1 MWQLKRGY
9 SQPRECPLFSYMADE
24 IAQSSPGGGMGFREG
39 QVTNA
44 TKRGECHKWMMFM
57 KELVVELLNSSRSS

>member
-1 MWQLKRGY
+1 
-9 SQPRECPLFSYMADE
+9 MADE

-57 KELVVELLNSSRSS
+57 KELVVELLNVFMKFLEELGAGRNST

>member
-1 MWQLKRGY
+1 
-9 SQPRECPLFSYMADE
+9 MADQ
-24 IAQSSPGGGMGFREG
+24 IAQGSPGGGMGFREG

-57 KELVVELLNSSRSS
+57 KELVVELLNVFMKFLEELGAGRNST

>member
-1 MWQLKRGY
+1 
-9 SQPRECPLFSYMADE
+9 MAEE
-24 IAQSSPGGGMGFREG
+24 IAQSSSGGGIGFREG

-57 KELVVELLNSSRSS
+57 KELVVELLNVFMKFLEELGAGRNST